1 MSIEKVLD
9 TLNKLE
15 RMHRSLLELGT
26 KKTEIIKAND
36 MEQLTEILKTEQAH
50 VAAIETLEQQR
61 QMLVTD
67 YFQAKGIATADMPT
81 VTQLIEVASAEEK
94 PELAAIRDRL
104 LTVVDELKNVNTL
117 NQKLVMQ
124 SLQYINFSLDLLQP
138 NRSAQSS
145 TFNYSGAEV
154 RGTSAVGKKSYF
166 NSEV

>member
-1 MSIEKVLD
+1 MSIEKIID

-15 RMHRSLLELGT
+15 RMHRSLLELST
-26 KKTEIIKAND
+26 KKTEIIKEND
-36 MEQLTEILKTEQAH
+36 MEQLTEILKSEQAH

-61 QMLVTD
+61 QKLVTE
-67 YFQAKGIATADMPT
+67 YLQAKGIENADNPT
-81 VTQLIEVASAEEK
+81 VTQLIDVATTEEK

-104 LTVVDELKNVNTL
+104 LAVVDELKKVNAL

-138 NRSAQSS
+138 NRAAQSN

-154 RGTSAVGKKSYF
+154 QGTSAVGKKSYF
-166 NSEV
+166 NSEA